1 MAQRLMYIYA
11 AHYRANR
18 LLAGTALWA
27 ETPNLTRSSNRLK
40 AHLSHRAYIGALQ
53 PLPVAKFP
61 EGAKLWRQPRSRL
74 RAVLYRC
81 VPNKIVGKQSEKRL
95 SDNCRVGR
103 PGDLGRRR
111 RSSRIGRSAQR
122 R

>member
-1 MAQRLMYIYA
+1 MAQRCAYIQA

-18 LLAGTALWA
+18 LLKRTSLWA
-27 ETPNLTRSSNRLK
+27 NAPNLTRSSNRLK

-81 VPNKIVGKQSEKRL
+81 VPNKLAGKQSEKRL
-95 SDNCRVGR
+95 SDSRRVGR
-103 PGDLGRRR
+103 AGDQPGGYL
-111 RSSRIGRSAQR
+111 INAFHFV
-122 R
+122 

>member
-27 ETPNLTRSSNRLK
+27 NAPNLTRSSNRLK

-53 PLPVAKFP
+53 PLPIAKFP

-81 VPNKIVGKQSEKRL
+81 VPKKLVRRQGEKRL
-95 SDNCRVGR
+95 SDSRRVGSA
-103 PGDLGRRR
+103 GDMGRRCR
-111 RSSRIGRSAQR
+111 GRWIGRSAQR